1 MTDPVVQVEG
11 LHRQFRQKVALDD
24 VTLDIPSGCVYGL
37 VGENGAGKT
46 TLLKHILGLYKP
58 QQGTVKVFGMSP
70 VEQSVEVLGQVGYLS
85 EDRSLPTWMS
95 IAELLNY
102 TAAFY
107 PTWDTSYAKELL
119 ETFELNE
126 RQKVNTL
133 SRGQKAR
140 VGLLLALSYRPTL
153 LVLDEPSSGLDAIV
167 RRDILAAIIRTV
179 ADDGRTVV
187 FSSHLL
193 DEVQRVSDRFAMLH
207 HGKLLISGDLN
218 ETLAAHERLTFRF
231 REPLA
236 ELPIATT
243 TLQKDD
249 VGKEWSVLCNG
260 DREVVTKSLV
270 EAGAEI
276 VERRAAT
283 LDDLFV
289 AKAKGVR
296 PAKDRTED
304 RIKTEPTK

>member
-1 MTDPVVQVEG
+1 MADPVVQVEG
-11 LHRQFRQKVALDD
+11 LHRQFNQKVALGG
-24 VTLDIPSGCVYGL
+24 VSLEIPCGCVYGL

-58 QQGTVKVFGMSP
+58 QQGAVRVFGISP
-70 VEQSVEVLGQVGYLS
+70 VEQPVQVLEQVGYLS

-107 PTWDTSYAKELL
+107 PTWDPAYATELQ
-119 ETFELNE
+119 ETFELTG
-126 RQKVNTL
+126 RQKVSTL

-140 VGLLLALSYRPTL
+140 VGLLMALAYRPAL

-231 REPLA
+231 REPQA
-236 ELPIATT
+236 ELPIAMT

-260 DREVVTKSLV
+260 DRDAVTKSLV
-270 EAGAEI
+270 EAGAEL
-276 VERRAAT
+276 VERRTAT

-289 AKAKGVR
+289 AKAKGIR
-296 PAKDRTED
+296 PTED
-304 RIKTEPTK
+304 KTKNELTK

>member
-1 MTDPVVQVEG
+1 MADPVVQVKQ
-11 LHRQFRQKVALDD
+11 LRRQFRRKVALDD
-24 VTLDIPSGCVYGL
+24 VCLDIPCGCVYGL

-46 TLLKHILGLYKP
+46 TLLKHMLGLYKP
-58 QQGTVKVFGMSP
+58 QQGTVRVFGKSP
-70 VEQSVEVLGQVGYLS
+70 VDQPVEVLSQVGYLS
-85 EDRSLPTWMS
+85 EDRSLPDWMT

-107 PTWDTSYAKELL
+107 PTWDTAYASELQD
-119 ETFELNE
+119 TFELNPG
-126 RQKVNTL
+126 QKVSTL

-140 VGLLLALSYRPTL
+140 VGLTLALAYRPAL

-179 ADDGRTVV
+179 ADDGRTVI

-207 HGKLLISGDLN
+207 HGKLLISGDLT

-231 REPLA
+231 REPQR
-236 ELPIATT
+236 ELPIETT
-243 TLQKDD
+243 TLQTDD
-249 VGKEWSVLCNG
+249 VGKEWSILCNG
-260 DREVVTKSLV
+260 DRDAVTQSLI

-276 VERRAAT
+276 VDRRTAT

-289 AKAKGVR
+289 AKAKATQ
-296 PAKDRTED
+296 AKDA
-304 RIKTEPTK
+304 